1 MHELLTAVATPQ
13 PTPEN
18 DGIFLIIDVIIKFY
32 QTGIDD
38 HLPVFGLLVLIVADI
53 LLGVA
58 RAWAQNRFS
67 SSKLRKGVVS
77 HVTVFLAV
85 MFSYPFAEYAGQA
98 GFVNSFILAMVA
110 SYAASIVKNLSML
123 GVKLPYLENFIERN
137 LDHDKELFQ
146 QDGDVRH
153 KTPKKAAPK
162 KKKEGGKK
170 T

>member
-1 MHELLTAVATPQ
+1 MHELLLTAVTRQ
-13 PTPEN
+13 PAPDK
-18 DGIFLIIDVIIKFY
+18 DGIFLIIDVIVRFY

-98 GFVNSFILAMVA
+98 AFVNSFILAMVA
-110 SYAASIVKNLSML
+110 SYAASILKNLSML

-153 KTPKKAAPK
+153 KTPKQAPK

-170 T
+170 S